1 MKCDNLKKVLE
12 FEKKKKSMV
21 SAFAFYS
28 ICLLRLHPRVFS
40 MSETSL
46 EYKGQYHMQVKIQA
60 MCHYKTLLNICCLR
74 TKNDT
79 LFKIVK
85 HG

>member
-1 MKCDNLKKVLE
+1 
-12 FEKKKKSMV
+12 
-21 SAFAFYS
+21 
-28 ICLLRLHPRVFS
+28 

-74 TKNDT
+74 TKNVT